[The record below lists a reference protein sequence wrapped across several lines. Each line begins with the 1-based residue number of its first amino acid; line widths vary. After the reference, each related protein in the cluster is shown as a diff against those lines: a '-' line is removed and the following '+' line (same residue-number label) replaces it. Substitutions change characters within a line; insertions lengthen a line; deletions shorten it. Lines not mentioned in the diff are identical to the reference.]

1 MDLTFSTY
9 CHIERRAGGVGQS
22 PKRFIQA
29 VHDCLKPHSKTR
41 VARDQRHA
49 FIRAVL
55 EKREQLLGMYV
66 NNRF

>member
-1 MDLTFSTY
+1 MDVSFPLY
-9 CHIERRAGGVGQS
+9 CRIESRAGGLGQP
-22 PKRFIQA
+22 PKRFIKA
-29 VHDCLKPHSKTR
+29 VHNCLKPHSKTR

-66 NNRF
+66 DNRF

>member
-1 MDLTFSTY
+1 MDISFSIY
-9 CHIERRAGGVGQS
+9 CRIESRAGGVGQ
-22 PKRFIQA
+22 PTKRFIQA

-49 FIRAVL
+49 LIRAVL

-66 NNRF
+66 DNRF

>member
-1 MDLTFSTY
+1 MDLTFSAY
-9 CHIERRAGGVGQS
+9 CHNERRAGGVGQS

-41 VARDQRHA
+41 IARDQRHA
-49 FIRAVL
+49 LIRAVL

-66 NNRF
+66 DNRF